1 MKLQYELAL
10 DFLVCRSLCEDRPA
24 PKKMPRN
31 AKEEP
36 PEASIFDVKSESGD
50 SNISEMLEHE
60 NGSGLVAVMTVAL
73 KTVLGIGRN
82 QLKQSEFC

>member
-1 MKLQYELAL
+1 ML
-10 DFLVCRSLCEDRPA
+10 RSLCEDRPA

-36 PEASIFDVKSESGD
+36 PESSIFDVKSESGD

-60 NGSGLVAVMTVAL
+60 NGSGLM
-73 KTVLGIGRN
+73 
-82 QLKQSEFC
+82 